1 MGASNRPIA
10 VLGAGAWGTALAI
23 LSARLGNETLLWERN
38 KAIAAALG
46 SDRVNNCYLPGI
58 AFPLALRVTD
68 DLEYCIKTASQVL
81 VAIPSTGFVQ
91 LVERLKPL
99 LKQAQGIAWATK
111 GLEHGHGRLL
121 NEVVAQTLGTDFPA
135 AVLSGP
141 SFALEVARD
150 HPTAVTLAAND
161 EALASRWVERLH
173 SEFFRIY
180 TSHDLPGVCLGGAY
194 KNVLAIAAGISDGL
208 AFGHN
213 ARAALITRG
222 LAEMMRLGLKTGGR
236 AETFMGLAGLGDLV
250 LTCTGDLSRNRRL
263 GMKLADGVP
272 LDEAIE
278 SIGQVTEGVD
288 TARMLAELG
297 RRYHEEL
304 PIADQV
310 CKVLLEQVSPRDAV
324 RALMSRDLK
333 PED

>member
-1 MGASNRPIA
+1 MGASDHPIA

-38 KAIAAALG
+38 KAVAVILG
-46 SDRVNNCYLPGI
+46 SDRINNRYLPDVV
-58 AFPLALRVTD
+58 FPSALTVTD

-81 VAIPSTGFVQ
+81 VAIPSIGFVQ
-91 LVERLKPL
+91 LIERLKPL
-99 LKQAQGIAWATK
+99 LSQAQGIAWATK
-111 GLEHGHGRLL
+111 GLEHGQGRLL
-121 NEVVAQTLGTDFPA
+121 NEVVAQTLGADFPA

-150 HPTAVTLAAND
+150 NPTAVTLAAND

-222 LAEMMRLGLKTGGR
+222 LAEMMRLGLKMGGR

-263 GMKLADGVP
+263 GIKLAEGMP
-272 LDEAIE
+272 LDKATE

-288 TARMLAELG
+288 TARVLAELG
-297 RRYHEEL
+297 RGYHEEL

-310 CKVLLEQVSPRDAV
+310 YQVLFEKVSPRAAV
-324 RALMSRDLK
+324 HALMSRELRT
-333 PED
+333 ED